1 MNKIQKTAAFFR
13 DVISKKKDTTKQN
26 KELSVGLGDSW
37 DTQSIVDICS
47 LKDKEVIQQSLKIKG
62 KTFKCT
68 FTMVSVNS
76 KVNLRASKLACSP
89 GKPKKQRASNIKLEG
104 TAATYTVSVLINPS
118 RITKASM
125 YPVSTTT
132 TTTTTTT
139 PAPAAS
145 KGQYLG

>member
-1 MNKIQKTAAFFR
+1 MN
-13 DVISKKKDTTKQN
+13 
-26 KELSVGLGDSW
+26 
-37 DTQSIVDICS
+37 
-47 LKDKEVIQQSLKIKG
+47 QQSLKIKG

-76 KVNLRASKLACSP
+76 KVNLKASKLACSP

-139 PAPAAS
+139 PAPAAG
-145 KGQYLG
+145 KGQYMGNLGNPSKTT

>member
-1 MNKIQKTAAFFR
+1 M
-13 DVISKKKDTTKQN
+13 
-26 KELSVGLGDSW
+26 
-37 DTQSIVDICS
+37 
-47 LKDKEVIQQSLKIKG
+47 IQQSLKIKG

-76 KVNLRASKLACSP
+76 KVNLKASKLACSP

-118 RITKASM
+118 RITKATM
-125 YPVSTTT
+125 YPVATTT

-139 PAPAAS
+139 PAPAAG
-145 KGQYLG
+145 KGQYMGNFKSYLADFFC

>member
-1 MNKIQKTAAFFR
+1 MIQLIEFGASTR
-13 DVISKKKDTTKQN
+13 SYTYIYTLSIEV
-26 KELSVGLGDSW
+26 ELIIDS
-37 DTQSIVDICS
+37 CS
-47 LKDKEVIQQSLKIKG
+47 LKDKEVIQQSLKIKS

-76 KVNLRASKLACSP
+76 KVNLKASKLACFP
-89 GKPKKQRASNIKLEG
+89 GRPKKQRASNVKLEG

-125 YPVSTTT
+125 YPVATTT

-139 PAPAAS
+139 PAPAAG
-145 KGQYLG
+145 KGQYIGNLGNP